1 MISITKTQGDFNFS
15 KVRRKIAAQR
25 MAIKTE
31 MGTKAMNHFKGNFRA
46 QGFVDVGIDPWK
58 ARKAQDKKNK
68 KIRAILVKRGILLRS
83 IGIIGTPGERV
94 IVGTRGIKYAK
105 RHNEGLAGMPQR
117 KFIGRSTKLEMNIR
131 EAIIKRINRIWA
143 SS

>member
-1 MISITKTQGDFNFS
+1 MITIKKTKGDFNFS

-31 MGTKAMNHFKGNFRA
+31 MGVKAKNHFQANFRA
-46 QGFVDVGIDPWK
+46 QGFVDIGIDPWK
-58 ARKAQDKKNK
+58 QRKAQDKRNK
-68 KIRAILVKRGILLRS
+68 KTRAILVQSGLLRRS
-83 IGIIGTPGERV
+83 IGILGMPGEKV
-94 IVGTRGIKYAK
+94 IVGTRGVKYAK
-105 RHNEGLAGMPQR
+105 RHNEGLKGMPKRQ
-117 KFIGRSTKLEMNIR
+117 FIGNSKKLENNIR